1 MRRAE
6 ADLSLLY
13 AIAAGSPPVE
23 LVGLTIRARLQ
34 IRREPA
40 DLWCIT
46 VHLTVSATPQRS
58 AALCLLTAAMLKCT
72 RAGLSGQS
80 PAEAGRLRSPWA
92 HCRSSTATSQPTKRN
107 RAGLHGW
114 MMARCAQ
121 CTVSSGGALH
131 VAGSGSVVLQ
141 NRTLLSRVWQLC
153 SIRWRPHHDDTARSQ
168 GTLRRGRVPAPCPS
182 RSMGVRASRC
192 TECGGAARVRPS

>member
-1 MRRAE
+1 
-6 ADLSLLY
+6 
-13 AIAAGSPPVE
+13 
-23 LVGLTIRARLQ
+23 
-34 IRREPA
+34 
-40 DLWCIT
+40 
-46 VHLTVSATPQRS
+46 
-58 AALCLLTAAMLKCT
+58 LTAAMLKCT

-80 PAEAGRLRSPWA
+80 PTEAGRLRSPWA

-107 RAGLHGW
+107 RAGYVKVPVLHLWPHSAAHLCAHSEHRSAGCMGGLW
-114 MMARCAQ
+114 HAARSALSLRVQSCQ
-121 CTVSSGGALH
+121 CQWRRSSRRRQWQCRPTKSHA
-131 VAGSGSVVLQ
+131 A
-141 NRTLLSRVWQLC
+141 VWQLC